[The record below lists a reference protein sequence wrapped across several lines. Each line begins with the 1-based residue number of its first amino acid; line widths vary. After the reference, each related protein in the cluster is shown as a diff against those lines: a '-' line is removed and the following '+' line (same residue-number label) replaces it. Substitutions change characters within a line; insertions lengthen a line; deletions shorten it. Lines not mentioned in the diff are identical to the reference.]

1 MDAIGTIGAVTINLD
16 IETILVWLLV
26 GLIAGFLA
34 SRVMLGHGMGIMA
47 DIAVGIIG
55 AIAGGLLAAV
65 LGITLNVPDHPI
77 ITQIVVAFL
86 GAVILLLVLRL
97 LGVGRRR
104 RLLR

>member
-16 IETILVWLLV
+16 INTILVWLLV

-47 DIAVGIIG
+47 DVAVGIIG
-55 AIAGGLLAAV
+55 AIAGGFLAAV
-65 LGITLNVPDHPI
+65 LGITLNVPGHPI

-86 GAVILLLVLRL
+86 GAIILLLVLRL